1 MLCIQRGK
9 ISELVNYY
17 LTACV
22 RQGVRNGRIW
32 SQIIADECT
41 MVTDVCRWSQMVAD
55 GSRLSPMVV
64 CHEVMS
70 VTVVGAG
77 NDRCG

>member
-1 MLCIQRGK
+1 MF
-9 ISELVNYY
+9 
-17 LTACV
+17 
-22 RQGVRNGRIW
+22 
-32 SQIIADECT
+32 ADGHRCLQ